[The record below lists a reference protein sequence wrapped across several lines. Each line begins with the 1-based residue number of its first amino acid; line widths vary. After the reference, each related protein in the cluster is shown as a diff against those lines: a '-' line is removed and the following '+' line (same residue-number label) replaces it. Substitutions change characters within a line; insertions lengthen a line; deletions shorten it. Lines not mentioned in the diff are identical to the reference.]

1 MTKDD
6 ALKLENQLCF
16 SVYAASRA
24 IIKIYRP
31 FLEELGITYPQYLV
45 MLVLWERKSISLKEL
60 GNKLYLDSGT
70 LTPLL
75 KRLEGMEL
83 VKRER
88 SIEDERLLCIS
99 VTEKG
104 LTLKEQAVNIP
115 ECILKS
121 INIDIKQLVS
131 LKHNVDELLSSI
143 TERD

>member
-16 SVYAASRA
+16 SIYAASRA

-31 FLEELGITYPQYLV
+31 FLEALGITYPQYLV

-75 KRLEGMEL
+75 KRLESMEL

-88 SIEDERLLCIS
+88 STEDERLLCIS

-104 LTLKEQAVNIP
+104 LTLKEQAINIP

-121 INIDIKQLVS
+121 INIDIKQLVG

-143 TERD
+143 AERD